1 MRGAT
6 LQNRGIARIPA
17 AHGDDVRRVARL
29 TAKARRGEPSS
40 AASASSP
47 PHNNIGPRLGVGRR
61 RRTRGGHV
69 CGAAVKNEESF
80 TLELTEENVE
90 KVLDEVR
97 PYLMADGG
105 NVELIEIDGLTVRL
119 RLQVRTHE
127 RDAARVARTS
137 KTTDASRA

>member
-1 MRGAT
+1 M
-6 LQNRGIARIPA
+6 
-17 AHGDDVRRVARL
+17 
-29 TAKARRGEPSS
+29 
-40 AASASSP
+40 
-47 PHNNIGPRLGVGRR
+47 
-61 RRTRGGHV
+61 

-127 RDAARVARTS
+127 RDAVRVARTS
-137 KTTDASRA
+137 NTTDASFA